1 LVLVS
6 DSTSVPNTRYSFSR
20 WGDRVY
26 VPERLVSVPS
36 NTRFRVGFN
45 VSYLTNLTFVDTA
58 NQLVAPGRITSITLR
73 SPHRQVYTF
82 DRVQPEWLPATTVIQ
97 DGTGL
102 KTTPVDYSVE
112 EVLVDGVLVVDRG
125 QPRFDLAVLSAQKI
139 SLKLYPVHLRGHGAL
154 YGFPL
159 PRGGDRGHALP
170 HSARTQ
176 PLPLADATYHPA
188 TELEPIAGRSKS
200 QTSDA

>member
-1 LVLVS
+1 LS
-6 DSTSVPNTRYSFSR
+6 
-20 WGDRVY
+20 
-26 VPERLVSVPS
+26 
-36 NTRFRVGFN
+36 
-45 VSYLTNLTFVDTA
+45 
-58 NQLVAPGRITSITLR
+58 
-73 SPHRQVYTF
+73 
-82 DRVQPEWLPATTVIQ
+82 ATTVIQ
-97 DGTGL
+97 DSTGL

-159 PRGGDRGHALP
+159 PRGGDRGHALS
-170 HSARTQ
+170 HSARSQ